1 MEIRRYFDV
10 IKRWSWLVF
19 LCVLLAGAA
28 AYLISSSM
36 TPIYRA
42 VSRYLIDEAPGS
54 TSSANEYSQLL
65 TEQILAQTYV
75 EIATTRPILEETI
88 IRLGLPFSP
97 TQLASMVSVSA
108 PTDRQIMVISVE
120 DTDADRAAAISNTI
134 GEVFVE
140 KNQERD
146 NLRYAEPIRNWQER
160 MTVIT
165 EDINELEIALNR
177 FGEPDTV
184 EDEAARARLQQQL
197 NEAQLRYTEAFN
209 SLIELQRDEA
219 KESSNIVLLE
229 SAIPNYNPVSPRTII
244 NTTIAALLGGMV
256 ALGVIFLVE
265 YLDVTVKNQ
274 DQIQVDTGLPTLG
287 AIAKIKVSKPSE
299 GLVTYHSPRDPLSE
313 AYRVLRTN
321 LGFSA
326 IDSDLSS
333 IVITSASPGEGKST
347 TAANL
352 GVVMAQAGKR
362 VIIIDSDLRRPTQH
376 SFFDLTNSHGLTT
389 ALLDNVSP
397 PTTHLKNTKVRGLR
411 VLTSGPIPPNPAE
424 ILSSQRMGQLIIDLS
439 EEADVL
445 LFDTPPVLSVT
456 DAAVLAPQ
464 TEGTLFV
471 VQVGET
477 RRDTLVQAVNRI
489 RSSNAQVL
497 GVLLNRIKP
506 SHGSYY
512 YYQYYSNYGDESGKR
527 RRRVGRRSK
536 SKSGAAQRA
545 N

>member
-1 MEIRRYFDV
+1 MEVRRYFDV
-10 IKRWSWLVF
+10 IKRWSWLVI
-19 LCVLLAGAA
+19 LCIILAGSA
-28 AYLISSSM
+28 AYFISSNM

-97 TQLASMVSVSA
+97 TQLSSMVSVSA

-160 MTVIT
+160 MAVIT
-165 EDINELEIALNR
+165 EDINELEIALSR
-177 FGEPDTV
+177 FGKPDTA

-274 DQIQVDTGLPTLG
+274 DQIQADTGLPTLG
-287 AIAKIKVSKPSE
+287 AIAKIKESKPSE
-299 GLVTYHSPRDPLSE
+299 SLVTYHSPRDPLSE

-333 IVITSASPGEGKST
+333 IVISSASPGEGKST

-424 ILSSQRMGQLIIDLS
+424 ILSSQRMGQLILALS

-464 TEGTLFV
+464 TDGTLFV

-477 RRDTLVQAVNRI
+477 RRDTLTQAVKRI

-512 YYQYYSNYGDESGKR
+512 YYQYYSSYGDEGGKR

>member
-1 MEIRRYFDV
+1 MEIRRYLDMF
-10 IKRWSWLVF
+10 KRWIWLVI
-19 LCVLLAGAA
+19 LSIIVAGAA
-28 AYLISSSM
+28 AYFISSSM

-42 VSRYLIDEAPGS
+42 SSRYLIDEAPGS
-54 TSSANEYSQLL
+54 NSSANEYSQLL

-97 TQLASMVSVSA
+97 TGLGSMISVSA

-120 DTDADRAAAISNTI
+120 DTDPQRAADISNTV
-134 GEVFVE
+134 GDVFIE

-146 NLRYAEPIRNWQER
+146 NLRYAEPISNWQER
-160 MTVIT
+160 MDAISG
-165 EDINELEIALNR
+165 DIDELEIALSN
-177 FGEPDTV
+177 FGEPSTA
-184 EDEAARARLQQQL
+184 EEEATHARLQQRL
-197 NEAQLRYTEAFN
+197 NEAQVRYTEAFN
-209 SLIELQRDEA
+209 NLIELQRDQA

-229 SAIPNYNPVSPRTII
+229 SAVASYTPISPRIFLNTI
-244 NTTIAALLGGMV
+244 IAALFGGML
-256 ALGVIFLVE
+256 ALGIIFLAE
-265 YLDVTVKNQ
+265 YLDVSVKNQ
-274 DQIQVDTGLPTLG
+274 DQIQADTGLPTLG
-287 AIAKIKVSKPSE
+287 AIAKIKVSSPAES
-299 GLVTYHSPRDPLSE
+299 LVAFEHPRDPLSE

-326 IDSDLSS
+326 IDGDLNS

-347 TAANL
+347 TTANL

-362 VIIIDSDLRRPTQH
+362 VIVIDSDLRRPMQH
-376 SFFDLTNSHGLTT
+376 TIFGLTNSHGLTT

-397 PTTHLKNTKVRGLR
+397 PGTHLKNTKIRGLR

-424 ILSSQRMGQLIIDLS
+424 ILSSQRMRQLIETLGD
-439 EEADVL
+439 EADIL
-445 LFDTPPVLSVT
+445 LFDTPPVLTVT
-456 DAAVLAPQ
+456 DTAVLAPQ
-464 TEGTLFV
+464 TGGTLFV

-489 RSSNAQVL
+489 RNSNAQVL

-512 YYQYYSNYGDESGKR
+512 YYQYYSSYGDGSRKR
-527 RRRVGRRSK
+527 RRIRRRSN
-536 SKSGAAQRA
+536 SEGEAAQQTQ
-545 N
+545 